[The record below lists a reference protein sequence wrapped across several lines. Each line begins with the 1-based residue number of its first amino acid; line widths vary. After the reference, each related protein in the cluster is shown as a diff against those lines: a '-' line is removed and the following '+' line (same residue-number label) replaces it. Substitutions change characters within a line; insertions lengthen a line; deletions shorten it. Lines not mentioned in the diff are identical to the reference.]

1 MPRTAL
7 LLLALLSAHG
17 LEESIAADGS
27 VAGLDS
33 SSFLQKPAQGKDN
46 GTALGPA
53 PHIIGLRR
61 ESVPIY
67 RRGKIASFK
76 TSYSGV
82 LSVGYPPQD
91 FRVVFDTGSAHI
103 ILPASE
109 CQSEACLANN
119 RRHYDQKESTTSL
132 PINADGSIVHEGDM
146 GEQVTIGFG
155 TGEIT
160 GEFAKDTVC
169 FGKGQT
175 KDELRS
181 LKEEQRRQ
189 EEIAALIKQESLLL
203 HDYEADHEAEH
214 AHEVDRAS
222 DGTEVVADHSPMC
235 MEMSIIVAVE
245 MSTVPFKTFKFD
257 GILGLSL
264 DGLAMNKNFSTFD
277 MLVRNGLASRPHFG
291 VFLTDSEDLEPSEV
305 AFGGADP
312 QRMLEPISWSQ
323 VYRPDLGYWV
333 VPILS
338 VKVGGL
344 ELDMCK
350 DGTCRGVVDTG
361 TSHLGIPGPHD
372 KELGKML
379 KVDAGDLLD
388 CRLAQ
393 SPKLEIELPGKTIE
407 LFASSYMRRLPL
419 REGVSVSSE
428 KGVTLDEND
437 KKKGKRKEEARFE
450 RPGYVK
456 LEMGASR
463 EEMKC
468 MRPDLAVQCP
478 PEAANRR
485 DDIYGDQFHVHTRG
499 EEICVNRT
507 DLPGG
512 WGMNLAFYCP
522 EPYVAEKEGTAEAG
536 VESIFLGDLDT
547 DTERC
552 YNTFAELDCQST
564 DEFAVRKEDR
574 LKVCVTR
581 KHTNLVKESDV
592 MRCKLLVDSA
602 LAGLQEVVIGSQ
614 TAGEMQKCV
623 MPEVPVTCEPE
634 SGNRRKDNFPDTF
647 EIFEENNQICARRTD
662 GGEANWA
669 LNLIIHCKPK
679 LEADLPRNVDR
690 EEVHLQQGENPA
702 KEENNQEQ
710 KEEVPEE
717 PQQVTRHCSPRLMA
731 VNLPA
736 PLGPKLFILGEPVL
750 HRYYTVYDWEEKR
763 VGFSLAN
770 TQRNTM
776 DLSQLGRGT
785 LPKEVDMLLMQRH
798 MQVKSPKLL

>member
-1 MPRTAL
+1 MQLEQRMRQTESYIAAVQQVMSQYATSNGGCEPMVLLASDDDQAVAAFQDSFGDRLLCREAVKRSQGGINERKLPREVHGQEERLSLEDAQDCLIDAL
-7 LLLALLSAHG
+7 LLAECDAFVHADSNLTIAVGIMNPHSSAFHVRD
-17 LEESIAADGS
+17 LVDGS
-27 VAGLDS
+27 EAG
-33 SSFLQKPAQGKDN
+33 
-46 GTALGPA
+46 
-53 PHIIGLRR
+53 
-61 ESVPIY
+61 V
-67 RRGKIASFK
+67 
-76 TSYSGV
+76 
-82 LSVGYPPQD
+82 
-91 FRVVFDTGSAHI
+91 
-103 ILPASE
+103 
-109 CQSEACLANN
+109 
-119 RRHYDQKESTTSL
+119 
-132 PINADGSIVHEGDM
+132 
-146 GEQVTIGFG
+146 
-155 TGEIT
+155 
-160 GEFAKDTVC
+160 
-169 FGKGQT
+169 
-175 KDELRS
+175 
-181 LKEEQRRQ
+181 
-189 EEIAALIKQESLLL
+189 
-203 HDYEADHEAEH
+203 
-214 AHEVDRAS
+214 
-222 DGTEVVADHSPMC
+222 
-235 MEMSIIVAVE
+235 
-245 MSTVPFKTFKFD
+245 
-257 GILGLSL
+257 
-264 DGLAMNKNFSTFD
+264 
-277 MLVRNGLASRPHFG
+277 
-291 VFLTDSEDLEPSEV
+291 
-305 AFGGADP
+305 
-312 QRMLEPISWSQ
+312 
-323 VYRPDLGYWV
+323 WV

-679 LEADLPRNVDR
+679 LEAHQLPQNVDR

-785 LPKEVDMLLMQRH
+785 LPKEDTEHGPPWCTEHAATRCSEGWARWGTRAREKHRRRFKISSSSLGAKKETPPAAFTGVVRWDWERH
-798 MQVKSPKLL
+798 GLPDRPGKTGERPTGTGELPGVQLGQLGRLESKCTHLGLPDLHDWLKVL